1 MSDQPGWASPTGEND
16 PEHPTAPVPSPD
28 VPTAPSVPQSPPPPQ
43 ASPAPPPTWASQ
55 QPPAWGQGYAG
66 QPPAS
71 GSTPPPAQPPPPA
84 YPSYPSYPPPYGQQ
98 APYEQQA
105 PYGQP
110 YNPYGAY
117 AYAPPQAPKPG
128 VIPLRPLGVGE
139 LLDGAISTVRA
150 HPKAMLGL
158 SAIVVAASQ
167 LIQLVVQWAFL
178 RDLSSTANFDS
189 SRASLGDVAAALS
202 AAFLAQ
208 LISWLAQ
215 LVLTGV
221 LTVVISRAVLG
232 EGVDL
237 GEAWRRVRGRIPA
250 LVGVSLL
257 TGLIVLGVVV
267 VCLLP
272 GILSAI
278 AGAPTGLTVLLFVLG
293 GIAAA
298 GGAIYL
304 YVSLALSGAA
314 LVLER
319 ASVTTALG
327 RSRRLVK
334 GNWWRV
340 LGVLILT
347 SLIVGAITVI
357 VSIPFSVL
365 GAGGTVI
372 FSGTGSTGTS
382 LSFFA
387 LAVGAIGGII
397 AGTISYPFAAA
408 VSVLLYIDQ
417 RMRREGLD
425 IELARAAGVQHAPQP
440 YGQQYGSTPAAPPGP
455 PPTQTW

>member
-1 MSDQPGWASPTGEND
+1 
-16 PEHPTAPVPSPD
+16 
-28 VPTAPSVPQSPPPPQ
+28 
-43 ASPAPPPTWASQ
+43 
-55 QPPAWGQGYAG
+55 
-66 QPPAS
+66 
-71 GSTPPPAQPPPPA
+71 
-84 YPSYPSYPPPYGQQ
+84 
-98 APYEQQA
+98 
-105 PYGQP
+105 
-110 YNPYGAY
+110 
-117 AYAPPQAPKPG
+117 
-128 VIPLRPLGVGE
+128 
-139 LLDGAISTVRA
+139 
-150 HPKAMLGL
+150 
-158 SAIVVAASQ
+158 
-167 LIQLVVQWAFL
+167 
-178 RDLSSTANFDS
+178 
-189 SRASLGDVAAALS
+189 
-202 AAFLAQ
+202 
-208 LISWLAQ
+208 
-215 LVLTGV
+215 
-221 LTVVISRAVLG
+221 
-232 EGVDL
+232 
-237 GEAWRRVRGRIPA
+237 
-250 LVGVSLL
+250 
-257 TGLIVLGVVV
+257 V

-298 GGAIYL
+298 VGAIYL

-440 YGQQYGSTPAAPPGP
+440 YGQQYGSTPPAPPGP